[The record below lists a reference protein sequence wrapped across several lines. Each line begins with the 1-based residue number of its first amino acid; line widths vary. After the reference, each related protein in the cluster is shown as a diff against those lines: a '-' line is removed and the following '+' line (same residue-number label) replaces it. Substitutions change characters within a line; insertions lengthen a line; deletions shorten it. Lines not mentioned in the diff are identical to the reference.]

1 MRTIKRTKKGGGVF
15 KNFVYKNL
23 GKNLKHYRPKLFT
36 LTKNI
41 IKSATRNTTNLFL
54 KIEYNY
60 KQLNNLIIKNGLKV
74 YSDQVRIEPNL
85 LLHASARH
93 LLVLY
98 DMDHTDKTNV
108 IKPYLN
114 WCCVMQNNT
123 KTGISIINYQQPN
136 PIFGT
141 HRFRFELFLYPK
153 QLNLTVINNN
163 PDDRVLTYKQIQKFI
178 QTNKLVK
185 RFSTMF
191 YVTSRKVVSNNIISI
206 LSKGKKR

>member
-1 MRTIKRTKKGGGVF
+1 
-15 KNFVYKNL
+15 
-23 GKNLKHYRPKLFT
+23 
-36 LTKNI
+36 
-41 IKSATRNTTNLFL
+41 
-54 KIEYNY
+54 
-60 KQLNNLIIKNGLKV
+60 
-74 YSDQVRIEPNL
+74 
-85 LLHASARH
+85 
-93 LLVLY
+93 
-98 DMDHTDKTNV
+98 MDHTDKTNV

-123 KTGISIINYQQPN
+123 KTGISIINYKQPN

-141 HRFRFELFLYPK
+141 HRFRFELYLYPK

-191 YVTSRKVVSNNIISI
+191 YVTSRKVFSNNIISI